1 MLPLSHD
8 EVVHGK
14 GSLLGKMPGDDWQ
27 RFANLRA
34 LFAWMWAMPG
44 APLLF
49 MGAEIAP
56 FTEWSE
62 SSGLPWHLLD
72 FAPHRGVRDL
82 LTDLNRRAEEWPC
95 VHERDHEPTGF
106 QWLEAD
112 SADESI
118 YAFLRWG
125 HGGGSSVAC
134 VANFTPVPRQ
144 GHRIGLPWSGEW
156 QVLVDTDSPAWG
168 GSGYAGYDVG
178 GTWFWNRYP
187 GCRCD
192 VESLEYSYSFDPK
205 LEQEWSWEERYG
217 TQAQILEYAKHVADR
232 FDLRKDFEFNTR
244 VTDARWDDET
254 QRWTIATSQGGEAS
268 ARFLIC
274 ATGALFDR

>member
-1 MLPLSHD
+1 MCSSDL
-8 EVVHGK
+8 
-14 GSLLGKMPGDDWQ
+14 
-27 RFANLRA
+27 
-34 LFAWMWAMPG
+34 MPG

-156 QVLVDTDSPAWG
+156 QVLVDTDSPQWG
-168 GSGYAGYDVG
+168 GSGFSRSSLDIAAVHASDDVP
-178 GTWFWNRYP
+178 WQDQP
-187 GCRCD
+187 
-192 VESLEYSYSFDPK
+192 
-205 LEQEWSWEERYG
+205 
-217 TQAQILEYAKHVADR
+217 
-232 FDLRKDFEFNTR
+232 
-244 VTDARWDDET
+244 
-254 QRWTIATSQGGEAS
+254 AS
-268 ARFLIC
+268 AVIDVPPL
-274 ATGALFDR
+274 AVVWLGARRW